1 MAFSSIEWTDKT
13 WNPVTGCTKI
23 SEGCKHCYAEVM
35 AKRLQGMGKPKYI
48 NGFSITL
55 HHDALNE
62 PLQWSNP
69 CMIFVCSMSDLFH
82 SDVPF
87 DFIDKVFGVIRNTP
101 QHNYQIL
108 TKRAERMA
116 EYFETRIIPQNAWI
130 GVTVECAKTRNRI
143 DYIRNLNASV
153 RFISC
158 EPLLEDL
165 GELNLSGINWIIAG
179 GESGVQARP
188 MKEEWVLNIKQQ
200 ADKNN
205 IPFFFKQW
213 GTWGADGVKR
223 NKKINGK
230 LLQGKIVQEMPASFH
245 IQNKNKH

>member
-1 MAFSSIEWTDKT
+1 MRTTKIEWTERT

-23 SEGCKHCYAEVM
+23 SAGCEHCYAETM
-35 AKRLQGMGKPKYI
+35 SRRLCAMGNSKYT
-48 NGFSITL
+48 NGFQSTMHPEDL
-55 HHDALNE
+55 VE
-62 PLQWSNP
+62 PMRWKKPST
-69 CMIFVCSMSDLFH
+69 IFVCSMSDLFH
-82 SDVPF
+82 PDVPF

-116 EYFETRIIPQNAWI
+116 EYFSTRVIPSNVWI
-130 GVTVECAKTRNRI
+130 GVTVEAVKTKNRI
-143 DYIRNLNASV
+143 DYIRNLKATV

-165 GELNLSGINWIIAG
+165 GELNLNGINWIIVG

-188 MKEEWVLNIKQQ
+188 MKEEWVLNIKRQ
-200 ADKNN
+200 AEANH

-213 GTWGADGVKR
+213 GTWSADGVKS
-223 NKKINGK
+223 NKKVNGK
-230 LLQGKIVQEMPASFH
+230 LLHGIV
-245 IQNKNKH
+245 IQNMPTIKKA

>member
-1 MAFSSIEWTDKT
+1 MASSSIEWTDKT
-13 WNPVTGCTKI
+13 WNPITGCTKI
-23 SEGCKHCYAEVM
+23 SDGCKHCYAEVM

-48 NGFSITL
+48 NGFSVTL
-55 HHDALNE
+55 HNDALNE

-116 EYFETRIIPQNAWI
+116 EYFASRTIPGNVWI
-130 GVTVECAKTRNRI
+130 GVTVENPKAKNRI
-143 DYIRNLNASV
+143 DYIRNLKASV

-165 GELNLSGINWIIAG
+165 GELDLSGINWIIVG

-188 MKEEWVLNIKQQ
+188 MKEEWVLNIKRQ

-213 GTWGADGVKR
+213 GTWSVDGIKG

-230 LLQGKIVQEMPASFH
+230 LLQGKIVQNMPNA
-245 IQNKNKH
+245 KKHEAITT